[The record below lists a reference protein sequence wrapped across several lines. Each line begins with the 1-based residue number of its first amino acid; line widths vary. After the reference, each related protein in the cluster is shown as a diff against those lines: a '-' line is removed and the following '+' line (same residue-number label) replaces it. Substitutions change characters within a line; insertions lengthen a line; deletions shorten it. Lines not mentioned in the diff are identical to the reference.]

1 MPWHPHRLPIL
12 SPRGGTGAIMSGRC
26 EAPSLGRFLV
36 ALGSGD
42 NPAIGDGE
50 RPRRKALADAG
61 PTDADAIVAAEQRAV
76 PATADM
82 AAIRGRI
89 LIELLR
95 QR

>member
-1 MPWHPHRLPIL
+1 
-12 SPRGGTGAIMSGRC
+12 MSGRC

-50 RPRRKALADAG
+50 RPGRKALADTGA
-61 PTDADAIVAAEQRAV
+61 TDADAIVAAEQGAV
-76 PATADM
+76 PAASYM
-82 AAIRGRI
+82 AAIRGQI
-89 LIELLR
+89 IVQLLR